1 MSKSDAASPLLSLPA
16 GTVLGFIGSGAMAT
30 ALITGLIH
38 SNTIPAQQIITSD
51 PDEQKL
57 QHLEQSIHIRTT
69 TDNKQLVQRATILLL
84 CVKPHIVHPVLSE
97 IGPLI
102 RADQLL
108 ISVAAG
114 ITLATLTSYLSPSP
128 NTPPVA
134 RVGPNTPA
142 LIGQG
147 ATAIT
152 LTAAATS
159 EQRAVTRL
167 IFQSVGLVLDATEPQ
182 LDAVTGLSGS
192 GPAFVFLFLEAL
204 SDGGVRAGLP
214 RAMANQLA
222 YQTVYGAA
230 AMAIDGQR
238 KETTPGAFHVGQL
251 KDQVA
256 SPGGTTIA
264 GIHAL
269 ERAGLRGAVMDA
281 VYAAKQR
288 AEEMGQLFAAK
299 GRWKW
304 RWSEQAV
311 RWMGCRV
318 EQRSSGVMIRMAMSI
333 NATSCM

>member
-1 MSKSDAASPLLSLPA
+1 MSSPAAASSSSSSQLPA
-16 GTVLGFIGSGAMAT
+16 NTVLGFIGSGAMAT
-30 ALITGLIH
+30 ALITGLLNSH
-38 SNTIPAQQIITSD
+38 TLQPTQIITSD
-51 PDEQKL
+51 PDDSKL
-57 QHLEQSIHIRTT
+57 QHLHTTLHIHTT
-69 TDNKQLVQRATILLL
+69 THNTDLVQRATILLL
-84 CVKPHIVHPVLSE
+84 CVKPHIVHPVLTE
-97 IGPLI
+97 IGPHI

-114 ITLATLTSYLSPSP
+114 ITLATLTSYLTPP
-128 NTPPVA
+128 PTTPPVA

-152 LTAAATS
+152 LTSTATTDHRS
-159 EQRAVTRL
+159 ITRT
-167 IFQSVGLVLDATEPQ
+167 IFQSVGLVLDATESQ

-230 AMAIDGQR
+230 AMALDGLK
-238 KETTPGAFHVGQL
+238 KETAPGAFHVGQL

-269 ERAGLRGAVMDA
+269 ERAGMRGAVMDA

-299 GRWKW
+299 G
-304 RWSEQAV
+304 
-311 RWMGCRV
+311 GGGG
-318 EQRSSGVMIRMAMSI
+318 SGASKL
-333 NATSCM
+333 